1 MPKHLFNI
9 LLVLSTTIV
18 INNVLCV
25 ENSTQ
30 GSVVGNRG
38 LGDLDFLDN
47 KGIFGTKKAFD
58 PNSIMD
64 GKGMSI
70 SATSPPAVTVTPT
83 TTLNVTPIQ
92 NPSAQDIHYDTFKQ
106 NPLDL
111 AERKFENSV
120 ADETSGNLRRGT
132 NVHCGTTHIA
142 VTCANRRRKK
152 RGSEASDGSEMVDE
166 SQQLDESQLDESQ
179 DDQLENDQQGY

>member
-92 NPSAQDIHYDTFKQ
+92 VYKMSLRIHRHKIYTMIHSNKI
-106 NPLDL
+106 
-111 AERKFENSV
+111 
-120 ADETSGNLRRGT
+120 
-132 NVHCGTTHIA
+132 HWI
-142 VTCANRRRKK
+142 
-152 RGSEASDGSEMVDE
+152 
-166 SQQLDESQLDESQ
+166 
-179 DDQLENDQQGY
+179 